1 MQHLKR
7 HEMNIKRKLLLVDDE
22 FESRQLLDFIVSRE
36 YSVIHAENGKQALEI
51 LKENS
56 DSVSLVLLDLHM
68 PVMDGFELLTILHE
82 DQHLNRIPVIVL
94 TDKRDSELKGL
105 ELGAVDFIT
114 KPYSIPDIILARIKS
129 ALKYS
134 EDEFIIRETETDQLT
149 GLYTKAYFLHYAKQ
163 HDIYF
168 PDMSMDAVVIEINR
182 FQLLNELYGRAY
194 GDRVMSCVGDM
205 LKTLVLSIGSDALA
219 CRSESDRF
227 ELYIPHREDHD
238 LLAYNC
244 AELVYAELGNR
255 RLDIRVGI
263 YSNVCLEIPLEQ
275 RFDRAVIASNNIKK
289 HRYSSYG
296 FYDIETHAKE
306 LLTER
311 LVLELDEAIAE
322 RQFIV
327 YYQPKYDIRG
337 KAPVLT
343 SAEALVRWD
352 HPEMGMVSPGL
363 FVPAF
368 EEHGLIPKLDRY
380 VWRDVCEQIY
390 NWKNKYGECIPVSL
404 NVSRVDLFDPML
416 KSDLMDMLTE
426 FQLKPD
432 DISLE
437 ITESAYTDNSEVI
450 IKAVNELRNSGFR
463 IEMDDFGTGYS
474 SLNMLASMPID
485 ALKLDMRFVHNI
497 RSSKKDYRLVK
508 MVIDISKLL
517 KIPVIAEGVED
528 EDQYHLLKKAGCD
541 IIQGYYFSKPVKA
554 EDLEIK
560 FAEV

>member
-82 DQHLNRIPVIVL
+82 DQHLKRIPVIVL

-168 PDMSMDAVVIEINR
+168 PDMSMDAVVIEISR

-194 GDRVMSCVGDM
+194 GDRVLSCVGDM

-238 LLAYNC
+238 LLTYNC

-263 YSNVCLEIPLEQ
+263 YSNVSLDIPLEQ

-337 KAPVLT
+337 KNPVLT

-437 ITESAYTDNSEVI
+437 ITESAYTDNSEEI

-485 ALKLDMRFVHNI
+485 ALKLDMRFVHDI